1 MREKGLVLSTAPC
14 CPCFCQ
20 RSSDDRPRLLVAAAG
35 GGGFGI
41 STVALVLWISLLTL
55 ATLLILI
62 AWHRHSLLIRHYLR
76 SHLCRGCHTLLDCLE
91 AGFRI
96 PGGLGRSYKVAPI
109 LPI

>member
-1 MREKGLVLSTAPC
+1 MLVC
-14 CPCFCQ
+14 CLYQQPAC
-20 RSSDDRPRLLVAAAG
+20 AAAG

-109 LPI
+109 LPM